1 MDYGDPNNLEDTFKW
16 QQNIR
21 ESMCVGKSNEINPD
35 AKDFNDFTDYIAGLP
50 NIPQM
55 KRIEFYK
62 DNSVI
67 LGF

>member
-1 MDYGDPNNLEDTFKW
+1 
-16 QQNIR
+16 
-21 ESMCVGKSNEINPD
+21 MCVGKSNEINPD